1 VQQPPEHLVAWGVAG
16 DGRADLLDHAGVVTA
31 QHDRELV
38 LGHALE
44 VAGGDEGVDRV
55 DRGRLHPDQQLVGAN
70 LGGGQVLA
78 QPGWGVG
85 AVQGEGAHR
94 VVLSE
99 ETGHRPDTIAASI
112 IWPD

>member
-1 VQQPPEHLVAWGVAG
+1 MQQPPIHLVAWGVVG
-16 DGRADLLDHAGVVTA
+16 DGRGSLLDHAGVVAA

-38 LGHALE
+38 LGHGVE

-55 DRGRLHPDQQLVGAN
+55 DRGGLHPDQQLVGAD
-70 LGGGQVLA
+70 LGGGQVLT

-85 AVQGEGAHR
+85 AVQGEGAHQ

-99 ETGHRPDTIAASI
+99 ETGHRPDTIAPSI
-112 IWPD
+112 IWSD